1 MNKMVIP
8 SAFSQAHIDAFY
20 DYIGFPTALRQHQPL
35 QDPAKDIH
43 FLTQLHVYMIAAVPY
58 DNLWL
63 HYNPTHRVDI
73 TALGNFD
80 KVVTQARGRG
90 SYCMG
95 NHVLLNHILRFLQYP
110 VYLGPARTRP
120 RIDSVPT
127 GEFPGWIH
135 LVNIIT
141 LSDGQVWTMDVGFG
155 GDGPTKP
162 MPLVHD
168 RPQVNLGS
176 QEVRLIRDWIPTQLH
191 RTEASKLWIY
201 EYRNGK
207 EKPWNSFYA
216 FSETEA
222 MEADFHVINHF
233 TGTSPDSHHTVTQLL
248 VKFLR
253 REKQDGSGDQE
264 IYGKRMLVNATVK
277 ENLGGKTKIVEE
289 CSTETDRV
297 RVLKDW
303 FGITLTQ
310 DEVQAITDTPTEI
323 K

>member
-1 MNKMVIP
+1 MAIP
-8 SAFSQAHIDAFY
+8 SVFTQAHIDAFY
-20 DYIGFPTALRQHQPL
+20 EYIGFPAGLRQHRAL
-35 QDPAKDIH
+35 EDAAKDIH
-43 FLTQLHVYMIAAVPY
+43 FLTQLHIYMIAAVPY

-63 HYNPTHRVDI
+63 HYDPAHRVDI
-73 TALGNFD
+73 TPLGNFD
-80 KVVTQARGRG
+80 KVVKQARGRG

-95 NHVLLNHILRFLQYP
+95 NHILLNHILRFLQYP
-110 VYLGPARTRP
+110 AYLGPARTRP
-120 RIDSVPT
+120 RIDSIPQ

-155 GDGPTKP
+155 GDGPTRP
-162 MPLVHD
+162 MPLIHD
-168 RPQVNLGS
+168 RPQVNLGG
-176 QEVRLIRDWIPTQLH
+176 QEVRLMHDWIPTQLH
-191 RTEASKLWIY
+191 RRESSKLWIY

-207 EKPWNSFYA
+207 DKPWNSFYA

-233 TGTSPDSHHTVTQLL
+233 TGTAPDSHHTITQLL

-253 REKQDGSGDQE
+253 REKEDGTGDQE
-264 IYGKRMLVNATVK
+264 IYGKRMLVNALVK

-289 CSTETDRV
+289 CKTEEDRV
-297 RVLKDW
+297 RVLKEW
-303 FGITLTQ
+303 FGITLTA
-310 DEVQAITDTPTEI
+310 EEREGIKGSATEL

>member
-1 MNKMVIP
+1 MVVP
-8 SAFSQAHIDAFY
+8 SAFSQAHVDAFY
-20 DYIGFPTALRQHQPL
+20 DYIGFPASLRQHQPL
-35 QDPAKDIH
+35 QDPAKDVY
-43 FLTQLHVYMIAAVPY
+43 FLTQLHVHMIAAVPY

-63 HYNPTHRVDI
+63 HYDPTHRVDI
-73 TALGNFD
+73 TALGNFE
-80 KVVTQARGRG
+80 KVVAQARGRG

-95 NHVLLNHILRFLQYP
+95 NHILLNHILRFLQFP
-110 VYLGPARTRP
+110 AYLGPARTRP
-120 RIDSVPT
+120 RIGSVPT
-127 GEFPGWIH
+127 GEFPGWFH

-141 LSDGQVWTMDVGFG
+141 LSDGQIWTMDVGFG

-162 MPLVHD
+162 MSLVHD
-168 RPQVNLGS
+168 KPQANLGS
-176 QEVRLIRDWIPTQLH
+176 QEVRLIHDWIPTQLH

-207 EKPWNSFYA
+207 DKPWNSFYA

-233 TGTSPDSHHTVTQLL
+233 TGTAPDSHHLVTQLL

-253 REKQDGSGDQE
+253 REKEDGSGDQE
-264 IYGKRMLVNATVK
+264 IYGKRMLVNAVVK

-289 CSTETDRV
+289 CKTEADRI
-297 RVLKDW
+297 RVLKEW
-303 FGITLTQ
+303 FGITLT
-310 DEVQAITDTPTEI
+310 EEEKEAIKGTATEL

>member
-1 MNKMVIP
+1 MVIT
-8 SAFSQAHIDAFY
+8 SAFSQAHVDAFY
-20 DYIGFPTALRQHQPL
+20 DYIDFPAALRLHRSL
-35 QDPAKDIH
+35 EDPAKDIH
-43 FLTQLHVYMIAAVPY
+43 FLTQLHVCMIAAVPY

-63 HYNPTHRVDI
+63 HYDPTHRVDI

-80 KVVTQARGRG
+80 KIVTQARGRG

-95 NHVLLNHILRFLQYP
+95 NHILLNHILRFLKFP
-110 VYLGPARTRP
+110 AYLGPARTRP
-120 RIDSVPT
+120 RVNSIPQ

-141 LSDGQVWTMDVGFG
+141 LSDGQTWTMDVGFG

-162 MPLVHD
+162 MPLIHD
-168 RPQVNLGS
+168 KPQVNLGG
-176 QEVRLIRDWIPTQLH
+176 QEVRLVYDWIPTQLH

-207 EKPWNSFYA
+207 DKEWNSFYA

-233 TGTSPDSHHTVTQLL
+233 TGTAPDSHQTVTQLL

-253 REKQDGSGDQE
+253 QEKTDGSGDQE
-264 IYGKRMLVNATVK
+264 IYGKRMLVNEIVK
-277 ENLGGKTKIVEE
+277 ENLGGKTNIVKECRTEE
-289 CSTETDRV
+289 DRI
-297 RVLKDW
+297 RVLKEW
-303 FGITLTQ
+303 FGITLTTK
-310 DEVQAITDTPTEI
+310 EREAIRGWATEL